1 MTALIKEQTTKDNT
15 ITYINNSNNYSLK
28 QQQSH
33 QCKHHLSTKNDILTK
48 KLRSN
53 NSINFNNSNKN
64 NSETRHSK
72 NKENISLS
80 NIYNDSVNNSNSNPP
95 QRHQQQKE
103 QEEQYQS
110 RQFHSQEQQQRQY
123 YHYGQETSK
132 TDRYKEKRIPIMMHE
147 KKINSSY
154 TKTTFLIHLSIIIQ
168 HLYTLYITPTRTI
181 SSFTQLVYIAST
193 CFHIITLLSNI
204 FKKFKIEKLFVIYG
218 TWIIWS
224 GWIICL
230 LITKS
235 DFNNHNNNNI
245 KSSSSSPSTSLA
257 NNSFLML
264 NYNYYLLTSTP
275 IYVSPFLM
283 HGKWLSTY
291 LPMMSFILIMTI
303 RRNHWGIIIWEYLV
317 LLQDSILSLIYYRIW
332 SVVCLGPGWILTWEI
347 FKCLFHLT
355 STSSSS
361 SSSLIHSSLPS
372 SSSSFSSSFSSSI
385 SSTLIP
391 FILNINNNINNFYN
405 NYNNNN
411 NNNYNEFLFYQTDI
425 PKFPGFICTLIVSII
440 AGVLMICWWSFWTF
454 QIQGVLWK
462 KELEEGV
469 VVWSSDGR
477 IMKAN
482 GIIRN

>member
-1 MTALIKEQTTKDNT
+1 MTALIKEQPTKDNT
-15 ITYINNSNNYSLK
+15 ITYINNSNSYSLK
-28 QQQSH
+28 QQQQSYH
-33 QCKHHLSTKNDILTK
+33 CKHHLSTKNDILTK
-48 KLRSN
+48 KL
-53 NSINFNNSNKN
+53 
-64 NSETRHSK
+64 
-72 NKENISLS
+72 
-80 NIYNDSVNNSNSNPP
+80 SVNNSNSNPP
-95 QRHQQQKE
+95 QRHQRQKE

-132 TDRYKEKRIPIMMHE
+132 TDRYKKKRIPIMMHE
-147 KKINSSY
+147 KKI
-154 TKTTFLIHLSIIIQ
+154 
-168 HLYTLYITPTRTI
+168 
-181 SSFTQLVYIAST
+181 
-193 CFHIITLLSNI
+193 
-204 FKKFKIEKLFVIYG
+204 
-218 TWIIWS
+218 
-224 GWIICL
+224 
-230 LITKS
+230 
-235 DFNNHNNNNI
+235 NI

-347 FKCLFHLT
+347 FKF
-355 STSSSS
+355 
-361 SSSLIHSSLPS
+361 
-372 SSSSFSSSFSSSI
+372 
-385 SSTLIP
+385 
-391 FILNINNNINNFYN
+391 
-405 NYNNNN
+405 
-411 NNNYNEFLFYQTDI
+411 
-425 PKFPGFICTLIVSII
+425 SII

>member
-1 MTALIKEQTTKDNT
+1 MTALIKEQPTKDNT
-15 ITYINNSNNYSLK
+15 ITYINNSNSYSLK
-28 QQQSH
+28 QQQQSYH
-33 QCKHHLSTKNDILTK
+33 CKHHLSTKNDILTK

-53 NSINFNNSNKN
+53 NNNKN

-72 NKENISLS
+72 NKENIPLS

-95 QRHQQQKE
+95 QRHQRQKE

-147 KKINSSY
+147 KKIN
-154 TKTTFLIHLSIIIQ
+154 
-168 HLYTLYITPTRTI
+168 
-181 SSFTQLVYIAST
+181 
-193 CFHIITLLSNI
+193 
-204 FKKFKIEKLFVIYG
+204 
-218 TWIIWS
+218 
-224 GWIICL
+224 
-230 LITKS
+230 
-235 DFNNHNNNNI
+235 I
-245 KSSSSSPSTSLA
+245 KSSSSSQSTSLA

-283 HGKWLSTY
+283 H
-291 LPMMSFILIMTI
+291 
-303 RRNHWGIIIWEYLV
+303 
-317 LLQDSILSLIYYRIW
+317 
-332 SVVCLGPGWILTWEI
+332 
-347 FKCLFHLT
+347 
-355 STSSSS
+355 
-361 SSSLIHSSLPS
+361 
-372 SSSSFSSSFSSSI
+372 
-385 SSTLIP
+385 
-391 FILNINNNINNFYN
+391 
-405 NYNNNN
+405 
-411 NNNYNEFLFYQTDI
+411 
-425 PKFPGFICTLIVSII
+425 VSII